1 MSGTLVNQTRL
12 PFGTP
17 GALKWRITFQCT
29 FAGTLPDKAI
39 FLFQVVQD
47 ADPKNDTLDRVC
59 EIDDFTTYGTDR
71 SASIT
76 SGKRLYR
83 GDTVSIYYDDVA
95 TADGA
100 WKELSTRVNTLV
112 KNYDVVLDSFL
123 TGDDG
128 TVVAYPTVDTSTQDE
143 LIATYQ
149 STLPLV
155 TAAEEARDADA
166 RECEAKKLE
175 LTMLTTQLT
184 QAQADLAVVAPVV
197 GVLTALGA
205 SYPALTATISAAK
218 GAIRGV
224 NNGSSASA
232 PDKATIETQLVV
244 LESVIATLNADNSAL
259 VSQVQ
264 TPIAALY
271 GDLQTRVTDLTQQV
285 SGKQQEVGECVLS
298 LQELQAAVDTAR
310 AQRDAALAAV
320 RAVCPDYT
328 P

>member
-1 MSGTLVNQTRL
+1 MSGTLVKQIRQ
-12 PFGTP
+12 PAGAP
-17 GALKWRITFQCT
+17 GAVKWRVTFQCT
-29 FAGTLPDKAI
+29 AAGTLPDTSI

-47 ADPKNDTLDRVC
+47 SDPKNDTLARVC
-59 EIDDFTTYGTDR
+59 EIDDFTTYSTGR

-76 SGKRLYR
+76 ANTRLYR
-83 GDTVSIYYDDVA
+83 YDTVTLYFDDVA

-123 TGDDG
+123 TAEDG
-128 TVVAYPTVDTSTQDE
+128 TVFSYPTVDTSTQEE
-143 LIATYQ
+143 LIATYE

-155 TAAEEARDADA
+155 EEAQAARDVDA
-166 RECEAKKLE
+166 RECVALQLE
-175 LTMLTTQLT
+175 LNMLRTQLT
-184 QAQADLAVVAPVV
+184 QAQSDLAIVSPVA
-197 GVLTALGA
+197 GVLVALTA
-205 SYPALTATISAAK
+205 SYPALTATIGSAK
-218 GAIRGV
+218 SAIRVV
-224 NNGSSASA
+224 NNGSAAST
-232 PDKATIETQLVV
+232 PDKTSIETQLVV
-244 LESVIATLNADNSAL
+244 IESAIATLNADNAAL

-264 TPIAALY
+264 TPIATLA

-285 SGKQQEVGECVLS
+285 NAKQQEVNECRTTLA
-298 LQELQAAVDTAR
+298 ELEAALDTAR